1 MKGQDIW
8 KSNGVLRVDLL
19 NAMLLMGIIIGIVS
33 GFLLAWWF
41 ARKGPP
47 PEPFFLRFLR
57 VENRSARL
65 DTRHMLHELHRK
77 VEGLSLQVKRI
88 DLELQELRPKQTGK
102 QEQVPETLEGLER
115 CREVFRLSAKG
126 LSPDDIAQ
134 ELKMAQGEV
143 ELVLSLDKKPSWV
156 IDSKYRLK

>member
-1 MKGQDIW
+1 M
-8 KSNGVLRVDLL
+8 DLL

-57 VENRSARL
+57 IENKSARL
-65 DTRHMLHELHRK
+65 DTRQMLHELHRK
-77 VEGLSLQVKRI
+77 VEDLSSQVKRV
-88 DLELQELRPKQTGK
+88 DLELQELRPKPTVK
-102 QEQVPETLEGLER
+102 QEKVPEILEGLER
-115 CREVFRLSAKG
+115 SEEVFRLFEKG

-134 ELKMAQGEV
+134 ELKMARGEV
-143 ELVLSLDKKPSWV
+143 ELLLSLDKKPSWV
-156 IDSKYRLK
+156 ISSKYRLK